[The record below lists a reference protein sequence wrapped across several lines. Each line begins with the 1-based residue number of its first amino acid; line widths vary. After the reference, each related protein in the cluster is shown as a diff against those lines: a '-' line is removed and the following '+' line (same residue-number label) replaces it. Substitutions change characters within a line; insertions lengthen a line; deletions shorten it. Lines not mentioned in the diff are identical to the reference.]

1 MIGVYEKMKTDWQ
14 AYCLM
19 SGLAL
24 VEEMNKPT
32 TYINTKFY
40 KNKKTNYT
48 NFRTLRF
55 KVKELSVVKKWWE
68 ITVNWEKKLNIDLLG
83 PSFKNG
89 PKQENYSKQYY
100 LIFSPLWLFH
110 ILKITGKLPSK
121 TTFKTCI
128 KRLRS
133 MTIKRS
139 GSRYF
144 IEKNEIEKIV
154 NKPTL
159 FNKLFY
165 DKSLAAGAFIISFDL
180 EFRGISTGELSLC
193 MTTKYE
199 DFLKFLLKV
208 ANKWGWATLDY
219 LSDVNIEYSLKRGIK
234 ATPQKEFRLKSKA
247 IKEIYNLAGPLID
260 REKEEFIQFHI
271 KRISRKRLY
280 RKQNETQKIILNV
293 LKKGPNKS
301 TEIQK
306 YAGIRVDVVLD
317 HLNNLERKGLV
328 SKKRNGKR
336 YMWSLK

>member
-1 MIGVYEKMKTDWQ
+1 MVGIYEKMKTDWQ
-14 AYCLM
+14 TYCLM

-24 VEEMNKPT
+24 IEEMNKPK
-32 TYINTKFY
+32 TYVDTKSY

-48 NFRTLRF
+48 SFRTLRF
-55 KVKELSVVKKWWE
+55 KVKELSIIKKWWE
-68 ITVNWEKKLNIDLLG
+68 ITTDWEKKLNINLLG
-83 PSFKNG
+83 PSFKAG

-110 ILKITGKLPSK
+110 ILKTTGKLPSK
-121 TTFKTCI
+121 YTFDFCI

-139 GSRYF
+139 GSRYY
-144 IEKNEIEKIV
+144 IDKNEVRKIV
-154 NKPTL
+154 NKRNL

-165 DKSLAAGAFIISFDL
+165 DQYLAAGAFIISFDL
-180 EFRGISTGELSLC
+180 EFRGISTGEPSLC

-199 DFLKFLLKV
+199 DFLTFLLNV

-219 LSDVNIEYSLKRGIK
+219 LSDVNIEHSLKRGVK

-260 REKEEFIQFHI
+260 PEKDEFIQFHI

-280 RKQNETQKIILNV
+280 RRQSETQKIILNV
-293 LKKGPNKS
+293 LKNGPNKS
-301 TEIQK
+301 TKIQK
-306 YAGIRVDVVLD
+306 HVGIRVDVVLD
-317 HLNNLERKGLV
+317 HLKNLEKQGLI
-328 SKKRNGKR
+328 SRKRNGKY
-336 YMWSLK
+336 YMWSLR